1 MDSAGNEAAKTPSRR
16 HKPPPRPQAKTKV
29 ANGNALFVEP
39 VDGRTTLAKR
49 YRELY
54 AQIIADI
61 GGDPSEAQIQ
71 IARRA
76 VALAVWAETEDAK
89 LAAGWEL
96 NVGAYTTASN
106 TLRRLLETLGI
117 KRLPVDVTNQSL
129 EAYIASQRHEPE
141 PSEPD
146 ESLEPEPGGAP

>member
-1 MDSAGNEAAKTPSRR
+1 
-16 HKPPPRPQAKTKV
+16 V
-29 ANGNALFVEP
+29 VP
-39 VDGRTTLAKR
+39 V
-49 YRELY
+49 Y

-76 VALAVWAETEDAK
+76 VALAVWAESEDAK

-96 NVGAYTTASN
+96 DVGTYTTASN

-117 KRLPVDVTNQSL
+117 KRLPVDVTQSL
-129 EAYIASQRHEPE
+129 ASYVASQRQETTNSDQDDDIEPE
-141 PSEPD
+141 ACD
-146 ESLEPEPGGAP
+146 AP